1 MLKPKLD
8 SAFGAKSSPFMQQQV
23 GDPFSDSDQVV
34 PTTVL
39 EDAPIVPRNVS
50 RSLTEQDTIV
60 DIDYVRRTLQF
71 TTERAQQLV
80 DLALENA
87 ADGSSPRDIEVAA
100 NALNTCAN
108 ISEKLVTLYQNL
120 KTLQER
126 PKQDLGTGNTFVN
139 NNKTILVNTSD
150 LLKELTTKDILN
162 EET

>member
-23 GDPFSDSDQVV
+23 GDPFSDSDQFV
-34 PTTVL
+34 PTDVL
-39 EDAPIVPRNVS
+39 DDAPIVPKSHSNA
-50 RSLTEQDTIV
+50 LTEQDTIN

-120 KTLQER
+120 KTLSEK

-139 NNKTILVNTSD
+139 NNKTILVSTSD
-150 LLKELTTKDILN
+150 LLKELSGEKDIL
-162 EET
+162 EE

>member
-23 GDPFSDSDQVV
+23 DDPFSDSDQVV

-100 NALNTCAN
+100 NALNTCAS

>member
-1 MLKPKLD
+1 MKKEKLETV
-8 SAFGAKSSPFMQQQV
+8 FGASKSPFMQQQS
-23 GDPFSDSDQVV
+23 GNPFSDSDQIV
-34 PTTVL
+34 PTDIL
-39 EDAPIVPRNVS
+39 DDAPIVPRHS
-50 RSLTEQDTIV
+50 SALSEQDTIN

-87 ADGSSPRDIEVAA
+87 ADGSAPRDIEVAA

-108 ISEKLVTLYQNL
+108 ISEKLITLYQNL
-120 KTLQER
+120 KTLSEK

-150 LLKELTTKDILN
+150 LLKELSNEKDILDN
-162 EET
+162 G

>member
-1 MLKPKLD
+1 MKKEKLEE
-8 SAFGAKSSPFMQQQV
+8 AFGVKTSPFMQQQI
-23 GDPFSDSDQVV
+23 GDPFSDSDQFV
-34 PTTVL
+34 PTDVL
-39 EDAPIVPRNVS
+39 DDAPIVPKA
-50 RSLTEQDTIV
+50 RSNALTEQDTIN

-120 KTLQER
+120 KTLSEK

-139 NNKTILVNTSD
+139 NNKTILVSTSD
-150 LLKELTTKDILN
+150 LLKELSGEKDIL
-162 EET
+162 EE

>member
-1 MLKPKLD
+1 MKKEKLESVFGIPK
-8 SAFGAKSSPFMQQQV
+8 SPFMQQQI
-23 GDPFSDSDQVV
+23 GGPFADSNQVV
-34 PTTVL
+34 PTTNL
-39 EDAPIVPRNVS
+39 DDAPIVPRHPGKG
-50 RSLTEQDTIV
+50 LTEEDTLT

-100 NALNTCAN
+100 NALNTCAS

-120 KTLQER
+120 KTLSEK

-150 LLKELTTKDILN
+150 LLKELSAKDILD
-162 EET
+162 EES

>member
-1 MLKPKLD
+1 MKKEKLEE
-8 SAFGAKSSPFMQQQV
+8 AFGVKASPFMQQQI
-23 GDPFSDSDQVV
+23 GDPFSDSDQFV
-34 PTTVL
+34 PTDVL
-39 EDAPIVPRNVS
+39 DDAPIVPKA
-50 RSLTEQDTIV
+50 RSNALTEQDTIN

-120 KTLQER
+120 KTLSEK

-150 LLKELTTKDILN
+150 LLKELSGEKDIL
-162 EET
+162 EE